1 MRSSSSKKPSSSPS
15 FPLSVC
21 AGRADKN
28 EQLLIVQV
36 WSKLWPQY
44 TPTSVVPPRTLWIQ
58 NNVSRIFPWKS
69 LIAVR
74 QVWDVTPRN
83 KLLFIWLAADGK
95 TRAGWADGIA
105 ARFSARKKYRFVHT
119 IAAYSLNICSYGN
132 PFAARGLWAVQ
143 AAVLRGKLPAAGWD
157 DQIRSSRL
165 QRSASRKV
173 VKDPEW
179 WHVFWCLSLGSWGA
193 ATCSPL
199 LREVLQ
205 SLPLGPRAQ
214 GAAAPFSPARYRA
227 LVHSPQRETGR
238 GPPFCLLS
246 LPHSLGGMLCPAPGV
261 HSWQQSFPL
270 WSKARPYSGPV
281 QPDEELGSARPLSE
295 GSRSGAAALLATT
308 FPSRVRVPA
317 EGAGTPRNSPA

>member
-1 MRSSSSKKPSSSPS
+1 MGCNTKEQIALHLAGSWWQNKSWLSWRYCCPLFCSKKIP
-15 FPLSVC
+15 VC
-21 AGRADKN
+21 AHYSGVQP
-28 EQLLIVQV
+28 EYLLVREP
-36 WSKLWPQY
+36 LRCPG
-44 TPTSVVPPRTLWIQ
+44 TLGC
-58 NNVSRIFPWKS
+58 P
-69 LIAVR
+69 
-74 QVWDVTPRN
+74 
-83 KLLFIWLAADGK
+83 GC
-95 TRAGWADGIA
+95 
-105 ARFSARKKYRFVHT
+105 SAE
-119 IAAYSLNICSYGN
+119 
-132 PFAARGLWAVQ
+132 
-143 AAVLRGKLPAAGWD
+143 RGKLPAAGWD